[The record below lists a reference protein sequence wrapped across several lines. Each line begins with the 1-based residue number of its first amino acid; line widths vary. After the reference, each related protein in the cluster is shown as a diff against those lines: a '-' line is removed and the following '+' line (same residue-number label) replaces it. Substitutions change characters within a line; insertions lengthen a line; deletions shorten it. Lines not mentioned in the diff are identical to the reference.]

1 MSQAAVGWLML
12 AAAMFL
18 LVGGLLLRSF
28 VGRRADRSA
37 LGRMLRR
44 LRTTRFGRLFFGPVH
59 GDALEP
65 EELDQM
71 ILMPVIVVACG
82 ICLTALFLLG
92 YVLLAP

>member
-1 MSQAAVGWLML
+1 MSQAAVAWLML
-12 AAAMFL
+12 AGAMFL
-18 LVGGLLLRSF
+18 LAGGLMLRAF
-28 VGRRADRSA
+28 VGRRADRSR
-37 LGRMLRR
+37 LGRVLRR
-44 LRTTRFGRLFFGPVH
+44 VRITRFGRLMFGRVH

>member
-1 MSQAAVGWLML
+1 ML

-18 LVGGLLLRSF
+18 LAGGLLLRSF
-28 VGRRADRSA
+28 VGRRADRSV
-37 LGRMLRR
+37 LGRTLRR

-71 ILMPVIVVACG
+71 ILMPTIIVSCG
-82 ICLTALFLLG
+82 ICLSALFLLG
-92 YVLLAP
+92 YVLLTP